1 MIEWAQENGT
11 IDPST
16 FFEENWSVSTPAAE
30 GGAEEL
36 TETPTNGEGS
46 NLAKTGSSDIFAL
59 AGAALA
65 MLIAGSVLV
74 VRRMKA

>member
-1 MIEWAQENGT
+1 M
-11 IDPST
+11 
-16 FFEENWSVSTPAAE
+16 
-30 GGAEEL
+30 
-36 TETPTNGEGS
+36 
-46 NLAKTGSSDIFAL
+46 FAL